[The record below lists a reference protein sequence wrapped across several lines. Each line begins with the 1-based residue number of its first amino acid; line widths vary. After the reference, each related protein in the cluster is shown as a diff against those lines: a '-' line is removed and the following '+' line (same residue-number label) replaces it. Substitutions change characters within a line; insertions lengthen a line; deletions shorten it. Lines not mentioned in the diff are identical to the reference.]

1 LRLAEFLIA
10 LRDRIVQRSQLSKEK
25 LDAAFARREL
35 DRQFQALGEQFL
47 ALARGGQLPVPPEVR
62 ERLREVEALESR
74 LAVHR
79 LQVSRLEEEAASST

>member
-1 LRLAEFLIA
+1 MRLAEFLIA

-35 DRQFQALGEQFL
+35 DRQLQALGEQFL
-47 ALARGGQLPVPPEVR
+47 ALARGGQLPVPPEVG